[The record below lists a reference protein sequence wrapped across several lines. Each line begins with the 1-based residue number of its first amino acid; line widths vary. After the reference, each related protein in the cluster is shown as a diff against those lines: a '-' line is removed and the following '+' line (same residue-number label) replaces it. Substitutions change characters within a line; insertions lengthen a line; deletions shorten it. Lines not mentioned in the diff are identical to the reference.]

1 MATDRKYTQGGA
13 NTVDGN
19 YETDDGIGSRGLR
32 LICAK
37 RGKWPGG
44 RGRVI
49 GGEFHNL
56 EKMDEET
63 VNELP
68 GMVDDALEPLTVTGE
83 ATDVEVTSEADPNID
98 GALSFDADF
107 TDRTTGDN
115 IKHTLPTGWK
125 S

>member
-13 NTVDGN
+13 NAVNGN
-19 YETDDGIGSRGLR
+19 YETDDGIGSRALR

-37 RGKWPGG
+37 KGKWPGG

-56 EKMDEET
+56 EKMDDDT

-68 GMVDDALEPLTVTGE
+68 
-83 ATDVEVTSEADPNID
+83 ADPNID
-98 GALSFDADF
+98 GALTFNADF
-107 TDRTTGDN
+107 TDRTTGDS
-115 IKHTLPTGWK
+115 IKHELPVGWR

>member
-13 NTVDGN
+13 TAVDGN
-19 YETDDGIGSRGLR
+19 YETDDGIGSRALR

-44 RGRVI
+44 RGRLL
-49 GGEFHNL
+49 GGRFHEL
-56 EKMDEET
+56 EKMDDDT

-68 GMVDDALEPLTVTGE
+68 GMVDEALEPLTETGE
-83 ATDVEVTSEADPNID
+83 ATDVEVTSEQDPNVD
-98 GALSFDADF
+98 GALSFNADF
-107 TDRTTGDN
+107 TDRTTGDS
-115 IKHTLPTGWK
+115 IKHELPVGWQ